1 MFTDKEITA
10 YRNIKAPD
18 ELRQKIIK
26 PRKKHRKVIYF
37 SSAVAACLV
46 LIVSVFIINNQS
58 SIVVNGQKLNE
69 SILYYDTTVST
80 RRTLSS
86 SISVP
91 IEIKNKHVTK
101 VVVSDGFIS
110 AEGFVPSKEIEF
122 TSSKLIWWELEPT
135 EKDNVFEMLISDK
148 KGVEKVT
155 LKYQNTKITV
165 TKEKVK

>member
-18 ELRQKIIK
+18 DLCRKITK
-26 PRKKHRKVIYF
+26 PKKKHRKVLYF
-37 SSAVAACLV
+37 SSAIAACLV
-46 LIVSVFIINNQS
+46 LVISGFVYNNQS
-58 SIVVNGQKLNE
+58 NIVVNGQKLKD
-69 SILYYDTTVST
+69 SIVYYDSSLSS

-91 IEIKNKHVTK
+91 IEINAKGETK
-101 VVVSDGFIS
+101 VVVLDGFIS
-110 AEGFVPSKEIEF
+110 TEGYDSSKEIVL
-122 TSSKLIWWELEPT
+122 TSTKQIWWELET
-135 EKDNVFEMLISDK
+135 GETDNVFEMLISNK

-155 LKYQNTKITV
+155 LIYENTKITV